1 MAKPGKYVNLEIKQI
16 DRDGFHLDNDGETIL
31 LPSIETPAGKK
42 EGEQIE
48 VFLFVNAKGET
59 QATTEKPLILLNEVQ
74 PLIAV
79 KNTEKGAFFDM
90 GIQRD
95 LFVPPTEQKIP
106 IEAGKRYLVVMKY
119 DRQEHKLYGA
129 TRLKPYFRDERLK
142 FEKNEKVNILIVKKI
157 EEGFEVIINMK
168 VFGFLH
174 DQDATIPNMLVGQ
187 RYNAYIKEKDRDRYN
202 VSLQKDDP
210 EQLEKAAEKIYEFV
224 VNNKGYVRLNDN
236 TEPEEIK
243 LRLHMSKKLFK
254 KAIGKLYKENR
265 IVITK
270 RGIKLSKE

>member
-1 MAKPGKYVNLEIKQI
+1 MAIPGKYANLEITEI
-16 DRDGFHLDNDGETIL
+16 DRDGFQLDNDGETIS

-42 EGEQIE
+42 VGDKIE
-48 VFLFVNAKGET
+48 VFLYVNENSET
-59 QATTEKPLILLNEVQ
+59 QATTDKPLIVLNEVQ

-90 GIQRD
+90 GIKRD

-106 IEAGKRYLVVMKY
+106 IEAGKRYLVVLKY
-119 DRQEHKLYGA
+119 DRKEHKLYGA
-129 TRLKPYFRDERLK
+129 TRIKPYFYDERARFDK
-142 FEKNEKVNILIVKKI
+142 DEKVNILIVKKI

-168 VFGFLH
+168 VFGFMH
-174 DQDATIPNMLVGQ
+174 DQDTTIPNVLVGQ
-187 RYNAYIKEKDRDRYN
+187 RFIAYIKDKDRDRYQ
-202 VSLQKDDP
+202 VTLQKEGP
-210 EQLEKAAEKIYEFV
+210 EQVDKAADKIYDFV
-224 VNNKGYVRLNDN
+224 VNNNGYARLNDN

-254 KAIGKLYKENR
+254 KAIGQLYKENR

-270 RGIKLSKE
+270 RGIKLSK

>member
-1 MAKPGKYVNLEIKQI
+1 MAIPGKYAKLEITQI
-16 DRDGFHLDNDGETIL
+16 DREGFLLDNDGKPVF

-42 EGEQIE
+42 VGDSLE
-48 VFLFVNAKGET
+48 VFLYVNEKGET
-59 QATTEKPLILLNEVQ
+59 QATTEKPLILLNQVE

-90 GIQRD
+90 GIKRD
-95 LFVPPTEQKIP
+95 LFIPPNEQKIP

-129 TRLKPYFRDERLK
+129 TRLKPYFRDERIR
-142 FEKNEKVNILIVKKI
+142 FEKNEKVDILIVKKI
-157 EEGFEVIINMK
+157 EDGFEVIINMK

-187 RYNAYIKEKDRDRYN
+187 RYIAYIKEKDRDRYN

-210 EQLEKAAEKIYEFV
+210 EQLKKAAEKIYEFV

-236 TEPEEIK
+236 TDPEEIK

-254 KAIGKLYKENR
+254 KAIGQLYKENR

-270 RGIKLSKE
+270 RGIKLSK

>member
-1 MAKPGKYVNLEIKQI
+1 MAIPGKYANLEITEI
-16 DRDGFHLDNDGETIL
+16 DRDGFQLDNDGETIS

-42 EGEQIE
+42 VGDKIE
-48 VFLFVNAKGET
+48 VFLYVNENSET
-59 QATTEKPLILLNEVQ
+59 QATTDKPLIVLNEVQ

-90 GIQRD
+90 GIKRD

-106 IEAGKRYLVVMKY
+106 IEAGKRYLVVLKY
-119 DRQEHKLYGA
+119 DRKEHKLYGA
-129 TRLKPYFRDERLK
+129 TRIKPYFYDERARFDK
-142 FEKNEKVNILIVKKI
+142 DEKVNILIVKKI

-168 VFGFLH
+168 VFGFMH
-174 DQDATIPNMLVGQ
+174 DQDTTIPNVLVGQ
-187 RYNAYIKEKDRDRYN
+187 RFIAYIKDKDRDRYQ
-202 VSLQKDDP
+202 VTLQKEGP
-210 EQLEKAAEKIYEFV
+210 EQVDKAADKIYDFV
-224 VNNKGYVRLNDN
+224 VNNNGYARLNDN

-254 KAIGKLYKENR
+254 KAIAQLYKENR

-270 RGIKLSKE
+270 RGIKLSK